1 MSLMTRIARYFSLAV
16 CFLVSL
22 SSVAQKEEWLP
33 VNPQDLQFK
42 EVPGNK
48 GASAVRLYYA
58 QYINDNTASCFFYQR
73 IKILNEKAL
82 NPDERGK
89 TYADV
94 EIPILTVGDFVE
106 DITDLKARTIK
117 PDGSIVEFVGKPFE
131 KVVFKGR
138 GDKVAVKA
146 FSMPQVSVGSIIEYK
161 YRAILSIPYLID
173 LKIPVRDAW
182 DIQSELFTVKES
194 LYYEPDFGMRY
205 QSPTRPKFDSGG
217 ERISHVMLNMQDVRE
232 KLRESGGDTGLELT
246 NVPPFESEAF
256 MPPEN
261 NFKPTVIFFTGRVG
275 KVDVDKEWLDIGQ
288 RYYDEYERY
297 MAGDRGVKEAALKAI
312 GSETEP
318 GMKLRKIYERV
329 QQLRNL
335 SFERF
340 RTPEERKAEHIQRN
354 NNAGDVLAHG
364 YGTFRDL
371 TLLFVAMARSAGIDA
386 SPVMVPDRRRRF
398 FIRDW
403 TSQRQIDSII
413 AAVKLNGTD
422 MYLDPGTRFC
432 PYGFVRWNHTMIDAL
447 KLDRKGG
454 TFIKAPSMSYD
465 KSVTGRIANVTLSED
480 GTLKGNIV
488 LEFKGAEALEH
499 RLDAIDRD
507 EAGRK
512 KDLEDELKQWLPTG
526 AVVKM
531 AAAQGWEDSNA
542 SLMARFDVEVPS
554 YATLA
559 GKRLLIP
566 AFLFQ
571 SKENRAFAH
580 AQRKYPL
587 YFPYPFTEFDAVTI
601 KVPLGFTPESIP
613 AAQDAKLGYARYQNV
628 SNFDGVQLVSRRQLA
643 FNGLFFDVDKYSELK
658 SFFGKVQTGDEQQA
672 VLHGGNVNAQK
683 GN

>member
-1 MSLMTRIARYFSLAV
+1 MMRIARFFSLAL

-22 SSVAQKEEWLP
+22 GALAQKEDWLP
-33 VNPQDLQFK
+33 VTPQDLQYK

-82 NPDERGK
+82 AGGNS
-89 TYADV
+89 YADV
-94 EIPILTVGDFVE
+94 EIPVLTLGDLV
-106 DITDLKARTIK
+106 DQISDLKARTIK
-117 PDGSIVEFVGKPFE
+117 PDGSIVEFNGKMFDR
-131 KVVFKGR
+131 VAFKGR
-138 GDKVAVKA
+138 GIKVSVKA
-146 FSMPQVSVGSIIEYK
+146 FSMPDVGVGSIIEYK
-161 YRAILSIPYLID
+161 YRAIRNIPALTD

-182 DIQSELFTVKES
+182 EIQSELFTVKES
-194 LYYEPDFGMRY
+194 LYYQPDTGQRY
-205 QSPTRPKFDSGG
+205 QSPTRPQFESGG
-217 ERISHVMLNMQDVRE
+217 ERISHVMLNMKDFKE
-232 KLRESGGDTGLELT
+232 KLRETGGDTGLELT
-246 NVPPFESEAF
+246 NVPAFESEAF
-256 MPPEN
+256 MPPED

-275 KVDVDKEWLDIGQ
+275 KVDVDKEWLDLGKQ
-288 RYYDEYERY
+288 YYQVYERY
-297 MAGDRGVKEAALKAI
+297 MGADRGVKEAALKAI

-335 SFERF
+335 TFERF

-354 NNAGDVLAHG
+354 NNVGDVLAHG
-364 YGTFRDL
+364 YGTFEDL
-371 TLLFVAMARSAGIDA
+371 TLLFVAMARSAGLDA

-398 FIRDW
+398 FVHDW
-403 TSQRQIDSII
+403 TSQRQIDSVI

-422 MYLDPGTRFC
+422 MYLEPGTRFC
-432 PYGFVRWNHTMIDAL
+432 PYGSVRWNHTVIDAL

-454 TFIKAPSMSYD
+454 AFIKAPPMGYD
-465 KSVTGRIANVTLSED
+465 KSVTGRTANMTLGED
-480 GTLKGNIV
+480 GSLKGNIV

-526 AVVKM
+526 SVVKM
-531 AAAQGWEDSNA
+531 AIAQGWEDGDA
-542 SLMARFDVEVPS
+542 PLVARFDVEVPN

-571 SKENRAFAH
+571 SKENQAFAH

-587 YFPYPFTEFDAVTI
+587 YFPYPFTENDIVNLQ
-601 KVPLGFTPESIP
+601 VPSGFTLESIP
-613 AAQDAKLGYARYQNV
+613 AAQDAKLGNTARYQNV
-628 SNFDGVQLVSRRQLA
+628 SNFDGIRFVSQRQLA
-643 FNGLFFDVDKYSELK
+643 FNGIYFDLDKYSELK
-658 SFFGKVQTGDEQQA
+658 SFFGKVQAGDELQA
-672 VLHGGNVNAQK
+672 VLHGGNVSAQK

>member
-1 MSLMTRIARYFSLAV
+1 MTRIARYFSLAV

-22 SSVAQKEEWLP
+22 GSFAQKEDWLP
-33 VNPQDLQFK
+33 ITPQDLQYK

-58 QYINDNTASCFFYQR
+58 QYINDNTASCFFYER

-82 NPDERGK
+82 AGGNS
-89 TYADV
+89 YADV
-94 EIPILTVGDFVE
+94 EIPILTIGDFVE

-117 PDGSIVEFVGKPFE
+117 PDGSIVEFNGKVFE
-131 KVVFKGR
+131 KVRFKGR
-138 GDKVAVKA
+138 GIKDSVKA
-146 FSMPQVSVGSIIEYK
+146 FSMPDVGVGSIIEYK
-161 YRAILSIPYLID
+161 YRAILNIPALTD

-194 LYYEPDFGMRY
+194 LYYQPDTGQRY
-205 QSPTRPKFDSGG
+205 QSPTRPQFESGG
-217 ERISHVMLNMQDVRE
+217 ERISHVMLNMKDFKE
-232 KLRESGGDTGLELT
+232 KLRESGGDTGLELA
-246 NVPPFESEAF
+246 NVPAFESESF

-275 KVDVDKEWLDIGQ
+275 KVDVDKEWLDLGKQ
-288 RYYDEYERY
+288 YYEVYERY
-297 MAGDRGVKEAALKAI
+297 MGADRGVKEAALKAI

-335 SFERF
+335 TFERP

-354 NNAGDVLAHG
+354 TNVGDVLAHG
-364 YGTFRDL
+364 YGTFEQL

-398 FIRDW
+398 FVRDW
-403 TSQRQIDSII
+403 TSQRQIDSVI
-413 AAVKLNGTD
+413 AAVNLNGKD
-422 MYLDPGTRFC
+422 MYLEPGTRFC
-432 PYGFVRWNHTMIDAL
+432 PYGFVRWNHTVIDAL

-454 TFIKAPSMSYD
+454 AFIKAPPMSYD
-465 KSVTGRIANVTLSED
+465 KSVTGRNANMTLSED
-480 GTLKGNIV
+480 GTLKGSIV

-531 AAAQGWEDSNA
+531 AIAQGWEDGDSP
-542 SLMARFDVEVPS
+542 LVARFDVEVPN

-571 SKENRAFAH
+571 SKENQAFAH

-587 YFPYPFTEFDAVTI
+587 YFPYPFTETDAVTI
-601 KVPLGFTPESIP
+601 KVPSGFTPESIP
-613 AAQDAKLGYARYQNV
+613 TAQDAKLGYARYQNV
-628 SNFDGVQLVSRRQLA
+628 SNFDGIQLVSQRQLA
-643 FNGLFFDVDKYSELK
+643 FNGIYFDLDKYSELK
-658 SFFGKVQTGDEQQA
+658 SFFGKVQAGDEQQA
-672 VLHGGNVNAQK
+672 VLHGGNVSAQK

>member
-1 MSLMTRIARYFSLAV
+1 MMRIARFFSLAL

-22 SSVAQKEEWLP
+22 GALAQKEDWLP
-33 VNPQDLQFK
+33 VTPQDLQYK

-82 NPDERGK
+82 AGGNS
-89 TYADV
+89 YADV
-94 EIPILTVGDFVE
+94 EIPVLTLGDLV
-106 DITDLKARTIK
+106 DQISDLKARTIK
-117 PDGSIVEFVGKPFE
+117 PDGSIVEFNGKMFDR
-131 KVVFKGR
+131 VAFKGR
-138 GDKVAVKA
+138 GIKVSVKA
-146 FSMPQVSVGSIIEYK
+146 FSMPDVGVGSIIEYK
-161 YRAILSIPYLID
+161 YRAIRNIPALTD

-182 DIQSELFTVKES
+182 EIQSELFTVKES
-194 LYYEPDFGMRY
+194 LYYQPDTGQRY
-205 QSPTRPKFDSGG
+205 QSPTRPQFESGG
-217 ERISHVMLNMQDVRE
+217 ERISHVMLNMKDFKE
-232 KLRESGGDTGLELT
+232 KLRETGGDTGLELT
-246 NVPPFESEAF
+246 NVPAFESEAF
-256 MPPEN
+256 MPPED

-275 KVDVDKEWLDIGQ
+275 KVDVDKEWLDLGKQ
-288 RYYDEYERY
+288 YYQVYERY
-297 MAGDRGVKEAALKAI
+297 MGADRGVKEAALKAI
-312 GSETEP
+312 DGETEP
-318 GMKLRKIYERV
+318 GMKLRRIYERV

-335 SFERF
+335 TFERF

-354 NNAGDVLAHG
+354 NNVGDVLAHG
-364 YGTFRDL
+364 YGTFEDL
-371 TLLFVAMARSAGIDA
+371 TLLFVAMARSAGMDA

-398 FIRDW
+398 FVHDW
-403 TSQRQIDSII
+403 TSQRQIDSVI

-422 MYLDPGTRFC
+422 MYLEPGTRFC
-432 PYGFVRWNHTMIDAL
+432 PYGSVRWNHTVIDAL

-454 TFIKAPSMSYD
+454 AFIKAPPMGYD
-465 KSVTGRIANVTLSED
+465 KSVTGRTANMTLGED
-480 GTLKGNIV
+480 GSLKGNIV

-526 AVVKM
+526 SVVKM
-531 AAAQGWEDSNA
+531 AIAQGWEDGDA
-542 SLMARFDVEVPS
+542 PLVARFDVEVPN

-571 SKENRAFAH
+571 SKENQAFAH

-587 YFPYPFTEFDAVTI
+587 YFPYPFTENDIVNLQ
-601 KVPLGFTPESIP
+601 VPSGFTLESIP
-613 AAQDAKLGYARYQNV
+613 AAQDAKLGNTARYQNV
-628 SNFDGVQLVSRRQLA
+628 SNFDGIRFVSQRQLA
-643 FNGLFFDVDKYSELK
+643 FNGIYFDLDKYSELK
-658 SFFGKVQTGDEQQA
+658 SFFGKVQAGDELQA
-672 VLHGGNVNAQK
+672 VLHGGNVSAQK

>member
-1 MSLMTRIARYFSLAV
+1 LFSIACL
-16 CFLVSL
+16 
-22 SSVAQKEEWLP
+22 AQKEDWLP
-33 VNPQDLQFK
+33 VTPQDLQYK

-48 GASAVRLYYA
+48 GAAAVRLYYA

-82 NPDERGK
+82 AGGNS
-89 TYADV
+89 YADV
-94 EIPILTVGDFVE
+94 EIPIFTLGDLVE
-106 DITDLKARTIK
+106 QISDLKARTIK
-117 PDGSIVEFVGKPFE
+117 PDGSIVEFTGKPFE
-131 KVVFKGR
+131 KVAFKGR
-138 GDKVAVKA
+138 GVRISVKA
-146 FSMPQVSVGSIIEYK
+146 FSMPDVSVGSIIEYK
-161 YRAILSIPYLID
+161 YRATLSIPDLID
-173 LKIPVRDAW
+173 LKIPVRDEW

-194 LYYEPDFGMRY
+194 LYYQPDTGQRY
-205 QSPTRPKFDSGG
+205 QSPTQPQFESGG
-217 ERISHVMLNMQDVRE
+217 ERISHVMLNMKDFKE
-232 KLRESGGDTGLELT
+232 KLRESSGDIGLDLT
-246 NVPPFESEAF
+246 NVSPFESEAF

-275 KVDVDKEWLDIGQ
+275 KVDVDKEWLDLGKQ
-288 RYYDEYERY
+288 YYEVYERY
-297 MAGDRGVKEAALKAI
+297 IAADRGVKEAALKAI

-329 QQLRNL
+329 QQMRNL
-335 SFERF
+335 TFERI
-340 RTPEERKAEHIQRN
+340 RTPEERKAEHILRN
-354 NNAGDVLAHG
+354 NNVGEVLAHG
-364 YGTFRDL
+364 YGTFEDL
-371 TLLFVAMARSAGIDA
+371 TLLFVAMARSAGFDA
-386 SPVMVPDRRRRF
+386 TPVMVPDRRRRF
-398 FIRDW
+398 FVRDW

-413 AAVKLNGTD
+413 AAVNLNGKD
-422 MYLDPGTRFC
+422 MYLEPGTRFC
-432 PYGFVRWNHTMIDAL
+432 PYGFVRWNHTVIDAL

-465 KSVTGRIANVTLSED
+465 KSVTGRNANMTLSED

-512 KDLEDELKQWLPTG
+512 KGLEDELKQWLPTG

-531 AAAQGWEDSNA
+531 VLAQGWEDGDSP
-542 SLMARFDVEVPS
+542 LVARFDVEVPN

-571 SKENRAFAH
+571 SKESQAFAH

-587 YFPYPFTEFDAVTI
+587 YFPYPFTETDAVTI
-601 KVPLGFTPESIP
+601 KVPSGFTPESIP
-613 AAQDAKLGYARYQNV
+613 AAQDAKLGYARYQNI
-628 SNFDGVQLVSRRQLA
+628 SNFDGIQLVSQRQLA
-643 FNGLFFDVDKYSELK
+643 FNGIYFDLDKYSELK
-658 SFFGKVQTGDEQQA
+658 SFFGKVQAGDEQQA